1 MPPARVRAAATREK
15 EFNEQRQRHRRPQPA
30 PDPIGTHPI
39 GTPPVGTNPS
49 AWAAARMTSTPLY
62 RSEVLDA
69 KRNRWLGNLI
79 LRQPLSHWA
88 LTWIAIGT
96 VAIAVAFLYVG
107 EYARK
112 ARVEGRLVDIPTAA
126 QGAQGD
132 SARLEAELMVPES
145 LLAAAVVGSE
155 VQLRYPAFP
164 HQHYGQYRG
173 RIVRISRQ
181 PIPFASSAP
190 TGSADAATGRAP
202 GIYRATVSLERQRVR
217 NDRGIERDLQPGLT
231 VHADVIVERRRLY
244 AWLFE
249 PFSRLRDRLRG

>member
-1 MPPARVRAAATREK
+1 
-15 EFNEQRQRHRRPQPA
+15 
-30 PDPIGTHPI
+30 
-39 GTPPVGTNPS
+39 
-49 AWAAARMTSTPLY
+49 MTATPLY

-79 LRQPLSHWA
+79 LRQPLSHWT

-112 ARVEGRLVDIPTAA
+112 ARVEGRLVDIPTAVA
-126 QGAQGD
+126 DG
-132 SARLEAELMVPES
+132 SAGLEAELMVPES

-181 PIPFASSAP
+181 PIPSVP
-190 TGSADAATGRAP
+190 TGSADAAPGRAP

-217 NDRGIERDLQPGLT
+217 NDRGIERDLHPGLT
-231 VHADVIVERRRLY
+231 VQADVIVERRRLY

>member
-1 MPPARVRAAATREK
+1 M
-15 EFNEQRQRHRRPQPA
+15 
-30 PDPIGTHPI
+30 
-39 GTPPVGTNPS
+39 TPS
-49 AWAAARMTSTPLY
+49 PLY

-69 KRNRWLGNLI
+69 KRNRWLGGLI

-112 ARVEGRLVDIPTAA
+112 ARIVGRLVDLPTAA
-126 QGAQGD
+126 QGG
-132 SARLEAELMVPES
+132 SGRLEAELAVPEG
-145 LLAAAVVGSE
+145 LLAALAVGNE

-181 PIPFASSAP
+181 PIPAAASSATDGP
-190 TGSADAATGRAP
+190 SGLAP
-202 GIYRATVSLERQRVR
+202 SLYRATVTLERQRVR
-217 NDRGIERDLQPGLT
+217 NDRGIERDLHPGLT
-231 VHADVIVERRRLY
+231 VEADVIVERRRLY

-249 PFSRLRDRLRG
+249 PFSRLRDRLRA

>member
-1 MPPARVRAAATREK
+1 
-15 EFNEQRQRHRRPQPA
+15 
-30 PDPIGTHPI
+30 
-39 GTPPVGTNPS
+39 
-49 AWAAARMTSTPLY
+49 MTATPLY

-69 KRNRWLGNLI
+69 KRNRWLGSLI
-79 LRQPLSHWA
+79 LRQPLSHWV

-96 VAIAVAFLYVG
+96 VAIAVAFLYAG

-112 ARVEGRLVDIPTAA
+112 ARVEGRLVDIPTAQQDA
-126 QGAQGD
+126 AGG
-132 SARLEAELMVPES
+132 SAGLEAELMVPES

-181 PIPFASSAP
+181 PIPSAP
-190 TGSADAATGRAP
+190 TAPAAAATGRAP
-202 GIYRATVSLERQRVR
+202 GFYRATVSLERQRVR
-217 NDRGIERDLQPGLT
+217 NDRGIERDLHPGLT
-231 VHADVIVERRRLY
+231 VQADVIVERRRLY
-244 AWLFE
+244 AWVFE